1 MSPPRYGKKN
11 AALTADSMTVVVELN
26 AVSSPAVREGLDL
39 VAVLDVSGR
48 MDKANK
54 ARMNTALKFV
64 IKKLTPTDRLCIVT
78 FADGATRH
86 CPLRSMT
93 AAAQREL
100 RAIVDDAV
108 EQTGGGSNIKAGM
121 NTALAVLSSRNHTKG
136 RTANVFLLSNGVQST
151 GGDARLV
158 DVSSVAVFTFGI
170 GRDTDNVVRTT

>member
-39 VAVLDVSGR
+39 VAVLDVSG
-48 MDKANK
+48 
-54 ARMNTALKFV
+54 RMNTALKFV

-121 NTALAVLSSRNHTKG
+121 DTALAVLSSRNHTKG